1 MAGFSIDLS
10 DSAKEDLQHYT
21 AAERKTIASSLR
33 VQLTDQPDVETA
45 NRKRLRENPVAT
57 WELRIGRFRA
67 FYEVDP
73 TANRVTVV
81 AVGHKE
87 HNVLKIRGKVVQL

>member
-1 MAGFSIDLS
+1 MPAFQFELTE
-10 DSAKEDLQHYT
+10 SAKEDLRQYT
-21 AAERKTIASSLR
+21 AAELKTIVSGLR
-33 VQLTDQPDVETA
+33 VQLTDQSDVETA

-67 FYEVDP
+67 FDEIDQSEV
-73 TANRVTVV
+73 RVTVV

-87 HNVLKIRGKVVQL
+87 HNVLKIRGKVVLL

>member
-1 MAGFSIDLS
+1 MPPFQIELTE
-10 DSAKEDLQHYT
+10 SAQDDLQQYT
-21 AAERKTIASSLR
+21 AAERKTIVTGLR
-33 VQLTDQPDVETA
+33 VQLMDQPDVETA

-67 FYEVDP
+67 FYEIDENNV
-73 TANRVTVV
+73 RVTVV
-81 AVGHKE
+81 AIGHKE